1 MYMNRR
7 KMLHKVA

>member
-1 MYMNRR
+1 MNRR